1 MPGCKVDRNAA
12 NPPDREG
19 GGKNSS
25 AHAKDF
31 GWESQDSRGTG
42 EGGAGLN
49 PAYAIMPTV

>member
-31 GWESQDSRGTG
+31 VWESQDSRGTG